1 RFNRVITD
9 SKIRASDLMHLE
21 HSKLTV
27 HVVDI

>member
-1 RFNRVITD
+1 LITD

>member
-1 RFNRVITD
+1 VITD

>member
-1 RFNRVITD
+1 D